1 MSNYL
6 VTGAFGFI
14 GSHFVNKM
22 LKENH
27 KVIGIDSMSTDS
39 DFSLKQE
46 RLHFLN
52 NAVKYIDNSNKN
64 PRDFMFMGLD
74 LSETSSIDKLGQ
86 LNEKMMVDA
95 VIQLGGSAGV
105 SRSNEE
111 PWKYIRNNV
120 ISTVN
125 CLEFCRK
132 FSVPKLVLAST
143 SSIYSGA
150 KMIPFME
157 HDQIGNMLSVYAE
170 SKKMAEDVCSTYHR
184 FHGIDVSILRFFTV
198 YGEKGRPDMS
208 VSKFIECISNNKEL
222 VMYGDGSQSRDYTH
236 VQDICEGI
244 QKALIPVGCEIFN
257 LGRDEPVSVKEIIT
271 KLEEIIG
278 KKAIIRSEPRH
289 SSDIDCT
296 NADISKA
303 KRILEWEPKISIDVG
318 LKRVWEYTNKI

>member
-22 LKENH
+22 LTENH
-27 KVIGIDSMSTDS
+27 RIIGIDSMSTDS

-52 NAVKYIDNSNKN
+52 ASRYLEYRSKIQKFIFV
-64 PRDFMFMGLD
+64 GLD
-74 LSETSSIDKLGQ
+74 LSYSSCIEKLGQ
-86 LNEKMMVDA
+86 LNEETKIDA
-95 VIQLGGSAGV
+95 VIHLAGSAGV
-105 SRSNEE
+105 RRSNEE
-111 PWKYIRNNV
+111 PAKYIRNNV
-120 ISTVN
+120 MSTVN

-132 FSVPKLVLAST
+132 FSIPKLVLAST

-150 KMIPFME
+150 KMVPFME

-184 FHGIDVSILRFFTV
+184 FHGIDISILRFFTV

-208 VSKFIECISNNKEL
+208 ISKFIECISNNKEL

-257 LGRDEPVSVKEIIT
+257 LGKDEPVSVKDIIS
-271 KLEEIIG
+271 KLEGIIG
-278 KKAIIRSEPRH
+278 KKAIVRSEPRH

-303 KRILEWEPKISIDVG
+303 KRLLEWEPKISIDAG
-318 LKRVWEYTNKI
+318 LKRVWEYTQ

>member
-22 LKENH
+22 LNENH
-27 KVIGIDSMSTDS
+27 RIIGIDSMSTDS

-52 NAVKYIDNSNKN
+52 ASRYLEYRSKIQKFIFV
-64 PRDFMFMGLD
+64 GLD
-74 LSETSSIDKLGQ
+74 LSYSSCIEKLGQ
-86 LNEKMMVDA
+86 LNEETKIDA
-95 VIQLGGSAGV
+95 VIHLAGSAGV
-105 SRSNEE
+105 RRSNEE
-111 PWKYIRNNV
+111 PEKYIRNNV
-120 ISTVN
+120 MSTVN

-132 FSVPKLVLAST
+132 FSVPKFVLAST
-143 SSIYSGA
+143 SSIYSGS
-150 KMIPFME
+150 KMVPFME
-157 HDQIGNMLSVYAE
+157 HDQIGEMLSVYAE
-170 SKKMAEDVCSTYHR
+170 SKKMAEEVCSVYHR

-208 VSKFIECISNNKEL
+208 ISKFIECISNNKEL

-244 QKALIPVGCEIFN
+244 QKSLISVGCEIFN
-257 LGRDEPVSVKEIIT
+257 LGRDEPVSVREIIE
-271 KLEEIIG
+271 KLENIIG
-278 KKAIIRSEPRH
+278 KKANIRSEPRH

-303 KRILEWEPKISIDVG
+303 KRILDWEPKISIDAG
-318 LKRVWEYTNKI
+318 LKRVWEYYGR

>member
-22 LKENH
+22 LNENH
-27 KVIGIDSMSTDS
+27 RIIGIDSMSTDS

-52 NAVKYIDNSNKN
+52 ASRYLEYRSKIQKFIFV
-64 PRDFMFMGLD
+64 GLD
-74 LSETSSIDKLGQ
+74 LSYSSCIEKLGQ
-86 LNEKMMVDA
+86 LNEETKIDA
-95 VIQLGGSAGV
+95 VIHLAGSAGV
-105 SRSNEE
+105 RRSNEE
-111 PWKYIRNNV
+111 PEKYIRNNV
-120 ISTVN
+120 MSTVN

-132 FSVPKLVLAST
+132 FSVPKFVLAST
-143 SSIYSGA
+143 SSIYSGS
-150 KMIPFME
+150 KMVPFME
-157 HDQIGNMLSVYAE
+157 HDQIGEMLSVYAE
-170 SKKMAEDVCSTYHR
+170 SKKMAEEVCSVYHR

-244 QKALIPVGCEIFN
+244 QKSLISVGCEIFN
-257 LGRDEPVSVKEIIT
+257 LGRDEPVSVREIIE
-271 KLEEIIG
+271 KLENIIG
-278 KKAIIRSEPRH
+278 KKANIRSEPRH

-303 KRILEWEPKISIDVG
+303 KRILDWEPKISIDAG
-318 LKRVWEYTNKI
+318 LKRVWEYYGR

>member
-22 LKENH
+22 LNENH
-27 KVIGIDSMSTDS
+27 KIIGIDSMSTDS

-52 NAVKYIDNSNKN
+52 ASRYLEYRSKIQKFIFV
-64 PRDFMFMGLD
+64 GLD
-74 LSETSSIDKLGQ
+74 LSYSSCIEKLGQ
-86 LNEKMMVDA
+86 LNEETKIDA
-95 VIQLGGSAGV
+95 VIHLAGSAGV
-105 SRSNEE
+105 RRSNEE
-111 PWKYIRNNV
+111 PEKYIRNNV
-120 ISTVN
+120 MSTVN

-132 FSVPKLVLAST
+132 FSVPKFVLAST
-143 SSIYSGA
+143 SSIYSGS
-150 KMIPFME
+150 KMVPFME
-157 HDQIGNMLSVYAE
+157 HDQIGEMLSVYAE
-170 SKKMAEDVCSTYHR
+170 SKKMAEEVCSVYHR

-208 VSKFIECISNNKEL
+208 ISKFMECISNNKEL

-244 QKALIPVGCEIFN
+244 QKSLISVGCEIFN
-257 LGRDEPVSVKEIIT
+257 LGRDEPVSVREIIE
-271 KLEEIIG
+271 KLENIIG
-278 KKAIIRSEPRH
+278 KKANIRSEPRH

-303 KRILEWEPKISIDVG
+303 KRILDWEPKISIDDG
-318 LKRVWEYTNKI
+318 LKRVWEYYGR

>member
-22 LKENH
+22 LNENH
-27 KVIGIDSMSTDS
+27 RIIGIDSMSTDS

-52 NAVKYIDNSNKN
+52 ASRYLEYRSKIQKFIFV
-64 PRDFMFMGLD
+64 GLD
-74 LSETSSIDKLGQ
+74 LSYSSCIEKLGQ
-86 LNEKMMVDA
+86 LNEETKIDA
-95 VIQLGGSAGV
+95 VIHLAGSAGV
-105 SRSNEE
+105 RRSNEE
-111 PWKYIRNNV
+111 PAKYIRNNV
-120 ISTVN
+120 MSTVN

-132 FSVPKLVLAST
+132 FSIPKLVLAST

-257 LGRDEPVSVKEIIT
+257 LGKDEPVSVKDIIS
-271 KLEEIIG
+271 KLEGIIG
-278 KKAIIRSEPRH
+278 KKAIVRSEPRH

-303 KRILEWEPKISIDVG
+303 KRLLEWEPKISIDAG
-318 LKRVWEYTNKI
+318 LKRVWEYTQ

>member
-22 LKENH
+22 LNENH
-27 KVIGIDSMSTDS
+27 KIIGIDSMSTDS

-52 NAVKYIDNSNKN
+52 ASRYLEYRSKIQKFIFV
-64 PRDFMFMGLD
+64 GLD
-74 LSETSSIDKLGQ
+74 LSYSSCIEKLGQ
-86 LNEKMMVDA
+86 LNEETKIDA
-95 VIQLGGSAGV
+95 VIHLAGSAGV
-105 SRSNEE
+105 RRSNEE
-111 PWKYIRNNV
+111 PEKYIRNNV
-120 ISTVN
+120 MSTVN

-132 FSVPKLVLAST
+132 FSVPKFVLAST
-143 SSIYSGA
+143 SSIYSGS
-150 KMIPFME
+150 KMVPFME
-157 HDQIGNMLSVYAE
+157 HDQIGEMLSVYAE
-170 SKKMAEDVCSTYHR
+170 SKKMAEEVCSVYHR

-208 VSKFIECISNNKEL
+208 ISKFMECISNNKEL

-244 QKALIPVGCEIFN
+244 QKSLISVGCEIFN
-257 LGRDEPVSVKEIIT
+257 LGRDEPVSVREIIE
-271 KLEEIIG
+271 KLENIIG
-278 KKAIIRSEPRH
+278 KKANIRSEPRH

-303 KRILEWEPKISIDVG
+303 KRILDWEPKISIDAG
-318 LKRVWEYTNKI
+318 LKRVWEYYGR

>member
-22 LKENH
+22 LNENH
-27 KVIGIDSMSTDS
+27 RIIGIDSMSTDS

-52 NAVKYIDNSNKN
+52 ASRYLEYRSKIQKFIFV
-64 PRDFMFMGLD
+64 GLD
-74 LSETSSIDKLGQ
+74 LSYSSCIEKLGQ
-86 LNEKMMVDA
+86 LNEETKIDA
-95 VIQLGGSAGV
+95 VIHLAGSAGV
-105 SRSNEE
+105 RRSNEE
-111 PWKYIRNNV
+111 PEKYIRNNV
-120 ISTVN
+120 MSTVN

-132 FSVPKLVLAST
+132 FSVPKFVLAST
-143 SSIYSGA
+143 SSIYSGS
-150 KMIPFME
+150 KMVPFME
-157 HDQIGNMLSVYAE
+157 HDQIGEMLSVYAE
-170 SKKMAEDVCSTYHR
+170 SKKMAEEVCSVYHR

-208 VSKFIECISNNKEL
+208 ISKFIECISNNKEL

-236 VQDICEGI
+236 VQDICDGI
-244 QKALIPVGCEIFN
+244 QKSLISVGCEIFN
-257 LGRDEPVSVKEIIT
+257 LGRDEPVSVREIIE
-271 KLEEIIG
+271 KLENIIG
-278 KKAIIRSEPRH
+278 KKANIRSEPRH

-303 KRILEWEPKISIDVG
+303 KRILDWEPKISIDAG
-318 LKRVWEYTNKI
+318 LKRVWEYYGR

>member
-22 LKENH
+22 LNENH
-27 KVIGIDSMSTDS
+27 RIIGIDSMSTDS

-52 NAVKYIDNSNKN
+52 ASRYLEYRSKIQKFIFV
-64 PRDFMFMGLD
+64 GLD
-74 LSETSSIDKLGQ
+74 LSYSSCIEKLGQ
-86 LNEKMMVDA
+86 LNEETKIDA
-95 VIQLGGSAGV
+95 VIHLAGSAGV
-105 SRSNEE
+105 RRSNEE
-111 PWKYIRNNV
+111 PAKYIRNNV
-120 ISTVN
+120 MSTVN

-132 FSVPKLVLAST
+132 FSIPKFVLAST

-150 KMIPFME
+150 KMVPFME
-157 HDQIGNMLSVYAE
+157 HDQIDNMLSVYAE
-170 SKKMAEDVCSTYHR
+170 SKKMAEDVCSTYNR
-184 FHGIDVSILRFFTV
+184 FHGIDISILRFFTV

-208 VSKFIECISNNKEL
+208 ISKFIECISNNKEL

-257 LGRDEPVSVKEIIT
+257 LGKDEPVSVKDIIS
-271 KLEEIIG
+271 KLEGIIG
-278 KKAIIRSEPRH
+278 KKAIVRSEPRH

-303 KRILEWEPKISIDVG
+303 KRILGWEPKISIDAG
-318 LKRVWEYTNKI
+318 LKRVWEYTQ

>member
-22 LKENH
+22 LNENH
-27 KVIGIDSMSTDS
+27 RIIGVDSMSTDS

-52 NAVKYIDNSNKN
+52 ASRYLEYRSKIQKFIFV
-64 PRDFMFMGLD
+64 GLD
-74 LSETSSIDKLGQ
+74 LSYSSCIEKLGQ
-86 LNEKMMVDA
+86 LNEETKIDA
-95 VIQLGGSAGV
+95 VIHLAGSAGV
-105 SRSNEE
+105 RRSNEE
-111 PWKYIRNNV
+111 PAKYIRNNV
-120 ISTVN
+120 MSTVN

-132 FSVPKLVLAST
+132 FSIPKLVLAST

-257 LGRDEPVSVKEIIT
+257 LGKDEPVSVKDIIS
-271 KLEEIIG
+271 KLEGIIG
-278 KKAIIRSEPRH
+278 KKAIVRSEPRH

-303 KRILEWEPKISIDVG
+303 KRLLEWEPKISIDAG
-318 LKRVWEYTNKI
+318 LKRVWEYTQ

>member
-22 LKENH
+22 LNENH
-27 KVIGIDSMSTDS
+27 RIIGIDSMSTDS

-52 NAVKYIDNSNKN
+52 ASRYLEYRSKIQKFIFV
-64 PRDFMFMGLD
+64 GLD
-74 LSETSSIDKLGQ
+74 LSYSSCIEKLGQ
-86 LNEKMMVDA
+86 LNEETKIDA
-95 VIQLGGSAGV
+95 VIHLAGSAGV
-105 SRSNEE
+105 RRSNEE
-111 PWKYIRNNV
+111 PEKYIRNNV
-120 ISTVN
+120 MSTVN

-132 FSVPKLVLAST
+132 FSVPKFVLAST
-143 SSIYSGA
+143 SSIYSGS
-150 KMIPFME
+150 KMVPFME
-157 HDQIGNMLSVYAE
+157 HDQIGEMLSVYAE
-170 SKKMAEDVCSTYHR
+170 SKKMAEEVCSVYHR

-208 VSKFIECISNNKEL
+208 ISKFMECISNNKEL

-236 VQDICEGI
+236 VQDICDGI
-244 QKALIPVGCEIFN
+244 QKSLISVGCEIFN
-257 LGRDEPVSVKEIIT
+257 LGRDEPVSVREIIE
-271 KLEEIIG
+271 KLENIIG
-278 KKAIIRSEPRH
+278 KKANIRSEPRH

-303 KRILEWEPKISIDVG
+303 KRILDWEPKISIDAG
-318 LKRVWEYTNKI
+318 LKRVWEYYGR

>member
-22 LKENH
+22 LNENH
-27 KVIGIDSMSTDS
+27 RIIGIDSMSTDS

-52 NAVKYIDNSNKN
+52 ASRYLEYRSKIQKFIFV
-64 PRDFMFMGLD
+64 GLD
-74 LSETSSIDKLGQ
+74 LSYSSCIEKLGQ
-86 LNEKMMVDA
+86 LNEETKIDA
-95 VIQLGGSAGV
+95 VIHLAGSAGV
-105 SRSNEE
+105 RRSNEE
-111 PWKYIRNNV
+111 PAKYIRNNV
-120 ISTVN
+120 MSTVN

-132 FSVPKLVLAST
+132 FSIPKLVLAST

-150 KMIPFME
+150 KMVPFME

-184 FHGIDVSILRFFTV
+184 FHGIDISILRFFTV

-208 VSKFIECISNNKEL
+208 ISKFIECISNNKEL

-257 LGRDEPVSVKEIIT
+257 LGKDEPVSVKDIIS
-271 KLEEIIG
+271 KLEGIIG
-278 KKAIIRSEPRH
+278 KKAIVRSEPRH

-303 KRILEWEPKISIDVG
+303 KRLLEWEPKISIDAG
-318 LKRVWEYTNKI
+318 LKRVWEYTQ

>member
-22 LKENH
+22 LNENH
-27 KVIGIDSMSTDS
+27 KIIGIDSMSTDS

-52 NAVKYIDNSNKN
+52 ASRYLEYRSKIQKFIFV
-64 PRDFMFMGLD
+64 GLD
-74 LSETSSIDKLGQ
+74 LSYSSCIEKLGQ
-86 LNEKMMVDA
+86 LNEETKIDA
-95 VIQLGGSAGV
+95 VIHLAGSAGV
-105 SRSNEE
+105 RRSNEE
-111 PWKYIRNNV
+111 PEKYIRNNV
-120 ISTVN
+120 MSTVN

-132 FSVPKLVLAST
+132 FSVPKFVLAST
-143 SSIYSGA
+143 SSIYSGS
-150 KMIPFME
+150 KMVPFME
-157 HDQIGNMLSVYAE
+157 HDQIGEMLSVYAE
-170 SKKMAEDVCSTYHR
+170 SKKMAEEVCSVYHR

-208 VSKFIECISNNKEL
+208 ISKFIECISNNKEL

-236 VQDICEGI
+236 VQDICDGI
-244 QKALIPVGCEIFN
+244 QKSLISVGCEIFN
-257 LGRDEPVSVKEIIT
+257 LGRDEPVSVREIIE
-271 KLEEIIG
+271 KLENIIG
-278 KKAIIRSEPRH
+278 KKANIRSEPRH

-303 KRILEWEPKISIDVG
+303 KRILDWEPKISIDAG
-318 LKRVWEYTNKI
+318 LKRVWEYHER

>member
-22 LKENH
+22 LNENH
-27 KVIGIDSMSTDS
+27 KIIGIDSMSTDS

-52 NAVKYIDNSNKN
+52 ASRYLEYRSKIQKFIFV
-64 PRDFMFMGLD
+64 GLD
-74 LSETSSIDKLGQ
+74 LSYSSCIEKLGQ
-86 LNEKMMVDA
+86 LNEETKIDA
-95 VIQLGGSAGV
+95 VIHLAGSAGV
-105 SRSNEE
+105 RRSNEE
-111 PWKYIRNNV
+111 PEKYIRNNV
-120 ISTVN
+120 MSTVN

-132 FSVPKLVLAST
+132 FSVPKFVLAST
-143 SSIYSGA
+143 SSIYSGS
-150 KMIPFME
+150 KMVPFME
-157 HDQIGNMLSVYAE
+157 HDQIGEMLSVYAE
-170 SKKMAEDVCSTYHR
+170 SKKMAEEVCSVYHR

-208 VSKFIECISNNKEL
+208 ISKFIECISNNKEL

-236 VQDICEGI
+236 VQDICDGI
-244 QKALIPVGCEIFN
+244 QKSLISVGCEIFN
-257 LGRDEPVSVKEIIT
+257 LGRDEPVSVREIIE
-271 KLEEIIG
+271 KLENIIG
-278 KKAIIRSEPRH
+278 KKANIRSEPRH

-303 KRILEWEPKISIDVG
+303 KRILDWEPMISIDAG
-318 LKRVWEYTNKI
+318 LKRVWEYYGR